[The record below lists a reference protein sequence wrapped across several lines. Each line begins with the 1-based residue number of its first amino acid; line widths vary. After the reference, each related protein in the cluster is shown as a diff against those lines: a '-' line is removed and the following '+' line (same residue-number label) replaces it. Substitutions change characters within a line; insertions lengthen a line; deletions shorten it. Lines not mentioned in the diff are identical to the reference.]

1 MILNLRFQN
10 AYVFSNE
17 VVLSLEANM
26 QTKKFHS
33 NVYSEN
39 NFNVVKSMGLYG
51 QNNVGKTKFIQCIK
65 IIKSVMLNEKFDIL
79 PNWFNNDNFSKFG
92 ISFML
97 NGRKYDFEFKIN
109 AKTRNIIYEY
119 FSEIVKDEYGNEKVN
134 CLLKRD
140 LKNNIFKCL
149 DNELI
154 NILPF
159 TANNNILIY
168 LLDSSKFETLK
179 FIKETIIKFAKKIDI
194 IDMNHPPISN
204 TISILKSHSKLQNKV
219 VEFIKNAD
227 LYLEDYKYDEN
238 IQLIMS
244 TQQKERNDLL
254 NKEINLI
261 PTAAMEQLKLVSVY
275 KGIPVPSLLFDSIG
289 TKKIVAIAG
298 FIINALEDNRI
309 LIIDEMDS
317 SLHFKL
323 TRSIVSMF
331 NNELNKNAQL
341 IFTVHDINLLDLK
354 KLFRKEQIAF
364 MSKDDNSV
372 RIYRLSD
379 FKASDGIRDTTDI
392 IEKYKK
398 GILGAIPHPNL
409 YKSLW
414 SIFDDKQ
421 A

>member
-275 KGIPVPSLLFDSIG
+275 KGIPVPSFLFDSIG

>member
-1 MILNLRFQN
+1 MILSLRFQN
-10 AYVFSNE
+10 VYVFSKE
-17 VVLSLEANM
+17 VSLSLEANM
-26 QTKKFHS
+26 QTKKFNS

-39 NFNVVKSMGLYG
+39 NFNVVKSIGLYG

-65 IIKSVMLNEKFDIL
+65 IIKSVMLNEKFNIL
-79 PNWFNNDNFSKFG
+79 PNWFNDDYFSEFG
-92 ISFML
+92 ISFL
-97 NGRKYDFEFKIN
+97 SGGRKFDFDFKIN
-109 AKTRNIIYEY
+109 TKNKNITYES
-119 FSEIVKDEYGNEKVN
+119 FSEIIKDEYGNEKVK

-140 LKNNIFKCL
+140 LKNKVFECL
-149 DNELI
+149 DKELI

-168 LLDSSKFETLK
+168 LLDTSKFENLK

-194 IDMNHPPISN
+194 IDMNNPPIAN
-204 TISILKSHSKLQNKV
+204 TISILKSHDRLQEKV
-219 VEFIKNAD
+219 VEFVKNAD

-238 IQLIMS
+238 IQLIRKP
-244 TQQKERNDLL
+244 QNKERDNLL
-254 NKEINLI
+254 KEEIDNI
-261 PTAAMEQLKLVSVY
+261 PSGAIEQLKLVSVY
-275 KGIPVPSLLFDSIG
+275 KGVEVPSLIFDSIG
-289 TKKIVAIAG
+289 TKKIAALAG
-298 FIINALEDNRI
+298 YVINALDNHKI

-317 SLHFKL
+317 SLHFKI

-364 MSKDDNSV
+364 MAKDDEAV
-372 RIYRLSD
+372 KIYRLSD
-379 FKASDGIRDTTDI
+379 FSAADGIRDTTDI

-398 GILGAIPHPNL
+398 GVLGAIPHPNL

-414 SIFDDKQ
+414 SIFDGK
-421 A
+421 

>member
-10 AYVFSNE
+10 VYVFSNE
-17 VVLSLEANM
+17 VSLSLEANM
-26 QTKKFHS
+26 QTKKFYS
-33 NVYSEN
+33 NIFSEN
-39 NFNVVKSMGLYG
+39 NFNVVKSIGLYG

-65 IIKSVMLNEKFDIL
+65 IIKSVMLNEKFNIL
-79 PNWFNNDNFSKFG
+79 PNWFNHDIISEFG
-92 ISFML
+92 ISFLM
-97 NGRKYDFEFKIN
+97 NGKKYDFDFKIN
-109 AKTRNIIYEY
+109 TKNKNIVYEA
-119 FSEIVKDEYGNEKVN
+119 FSEILKDEYGNEKVK
-134 CLLKRD
+134 CLVKRD
-140 LKNNIFKCL
+140 LKNNIFECI
-149 DNELI
+149 DTELI

-168 LLDSSKFETLK
+168 LLDTSKFENLK
-179 FIKETIIKFAKKIDI
+179 YIKETIIKFAKKIDI
-194 IDMNHPPISN
+194 IDMNNPPIAN
-204 TISILKSHSKLQNKV
+204 TISILKSHDKLQDNV

-227 LYLEDYKYDEN
+227 LYLEDYKYDED
-238 IQLIMS
+238 IQLV
-244 TQQKERNDLL
+244 QKGIHKEKNELL
-254 NKEINLI
+254 KEEIDLI
-261 PTAAMEQLKLVSVY
+261 PTATLDQLKLVSVY
-275 KGIPVPSLLFDSIG
+275 KGKAVPSLIFDSIG

-298 FIINALEDNRI
+298 YVVNALENNRI

-364 MSKDDNSV
+364 MTKDEDFV
-372 RIYRLSD
+372 KIYRLSD
-379 FKASDGIRDTTDI
+379 FTAADGIRDTTDI

-414 SIFDDKQ
+414 SIFDDK
-421 A
+421 

>member
-1 MILNLRFQN
+1 MILSLRFQN
-10 AYVFSNE
+10 VYVFSKE
-17 VVLSLEANM
+17 VSLSLEANM
-26 QTKKFHS
+26 QTKKFNS

-39 NFNVVKSMGLYG
+39 NFNVVKSIGLYG

-65 IIKSVMLNEKFDIL
+65 IIKSVMLNEKFNIL
-79 PNWFNNDNFSKFG
+79 PNWFSDDYFSEFG
-92 ISFML
+92 ISFL
-97 NGRKYDFEFKIN
+97 AGGRKFDFDFKIN
-109 AKTRNIIYEY
+109 TKNKNITYES
-119 FSEIVKDEYGNEKVN
+119 FFEIIKDEYGNEKVK

-140 LKNNIFKCL
+140 LKNKVFECL
-149 DNELI
+149 DKELI

-168 LLDSSKFETLK
+168 LLDTSKFENLK

-194 IDMNHPPISN
+194 IDMNNPPIAN
-204 TISILKSHSKLQNKV
+204 TISILKSHDRLQEKV
-219 VEFIKNAD
+219 VEFVKNAD

-238 IQLIMS
+238 IQLIRKP
-244 TQQKERNDLL
+244 QNKERDDLL
-254 NKEINLI
+254 KEEIDNI
-261 PTAAMEQLKLVSVY
+261 PSGAIEQLKLVSVY
-275 KGIPVPSLLFDSIG
+275 KGVEVPSLIFDSIG
-289 TKKIVAIAG
+289 TKKIAALAG
-298 FIINALEDNRI
+298 YVINALDNNKI

-317 SLHFKL
+317 SLHFKI

-364 MSKDDNSV
+364 MAKDDEAV
-372 RIYRLSD
+372 KIYRLSD
-379 FKASDGIRDTTDI
+379 FSASDGIRDTTDI

-414 SIFDDKQ
+414 SIFDGK
-421 A
+421 

>member
-17 VVLSLEANM
+17 VSLSFEANM

-39 NFNVVKSMGLYG
+39 NFNVVKSMGIYG

-65 IIKSVMLNEKFDIL
+65 IIKSVMLNEKFNIL
-79 PNWFNNDNFSKFG
+79 PNWFSNDNISELG
-92 ISFML
+92 ISFL
-97 NGRKYDFEFKIN
+97 VDGKKYDFDFKIN
-109 AKTRNIIYEY
+109 TKNRNIAYES
-119 FSEIVKDEYGNEKVN
+119 FSRIIKDEYGNEKVD

-140 LKNNIFKCL
+140 LKNNDFKCQ
-149 DNELI
+149 DKEVEK
-154 NILPF
+154 ILPF

-168 LLDSSKFETLK
+168 LLDTSKFEILK
-179 FIKETIIKFAKKIDI
+179 TIKETIIKFAKKIDI
-194 IDMNHPPISN
+194 IDMNVPPVSN
-204 TISILKSHSKLQNKV
+204 TISILKSHDKLQNKV

-227 LYLEDYKYDEN
+227 LYLEDYKYDDD
-238 IQLIMS
+238 IQLILEPNHNDR
-244 TQQKERNDLL
+244 KDLL
-254 NKEINLI
+254 KEEINLI
-261 PTAAMEQLKLVSVY
+261 PTATIDQLKLVSVY
-275 KGIPVPSLLFDSIG
+275 RGKTVPSIIFDSIG
-289 TKKIVAIAG
+289 TKKIVAMAG
-298 FIINALEDNRI
+298 YVINALENNRI

-341 IFTVHDINLLDLK
+341 IFTVHDTNLLDLK

-372 RIYRLSD
+372 KIYRLSD
-379 FKASDGIRDTTDI
+379 FTAADGIRDTTDI

-398 GILGAIPHPNL
+398 GMLGAIPHPNL

-414 SIFDDKQ
+414 SIFDDK
-421 A
+421 

>member
-17 VVLSLEANM
+17 VSLSFEANM

-39 NFNVVKSMGLYG
+39 NFNVVKSIGLYG

-65 IIKSVMLNEKFDIL
+65 IIKSVMLNEKFNIL
-79 PNWFNNDNFSKFG
+79 PNWFNNDNISKFG
-92 ISFML
+92 ISFL
-97 NGRKYDFEFKIN
+97 VNGRKYDFEFKIN
-109 AKTRNIIYEY
+109 TKNRNIMYES
-119 FSEIVKDEYGNEKVN
+119 FSEILKDEYGNEKIK

-140 LKNNIFKCL
+140 LKNSIFECL
-149 DNELI
+149 DSELK

-168 LLDSSKFETLK
+168 LLDTSKFENLK
-179 FIKETIIKFAKKIDI
+179 FIKETIIKFAKKIDV
-194 IDMNHPPISN
+194 IDMNNPPISN
-204 TISILKSHSKLQNKV
+204 TISILKSHNKLQDKV

-238 IQLIMS
+238 IQLIKAP
-244 TQQKERNDLL
+244 QQKERNDLL
-254 NKEINLI
+254 KEEINLI
-261 PTAAMEQLKLVSVY
+261 PVAAIDQLKIVSVY
-275 KGIPVPSLLFDSIG
+275 KGKPVPSLIFDSIG
-289 TKKIVAIAG
+289 TKKIAAIAG
-298 FIINALEDNRI
+298 FVIDALENNKI

-331 NNELNKNAQL
+331 NNELNKNSQL

-364 MSKDDNSV
+364 MEKYDDSV
-372 RIYRLSD
+372 RIFRLSD
-379 FKASDGIRDTTDI
+379 FTAADGIRDTTDI

-414 SIFDDKQ
+414 SIFDGK
-421 A
+421 

>member
-17 VVLSLEANM
+17 VTLSLEANM
-26 QTKKFHS
+26 QTKKFNS

-39 NFNVVKSMGLYG
+39 NFNIVKSIGIYG
-51 QNNVGKTKFIQCIK
+51 QNNVGKTKFIQCIR
-65 IIKSVMLNEKFDIL
+65 IIKSLMLNEKFNIL

-92 ISFML
+92 ISFL
-97 NGRKYDFEFKIN
+97 VNGRKFDFEFKIN
-109 AKTRNIIYEY
+109 SKNRNIIYES
-119 FSEIVKDEYGNEKVN
+119 FSEIFKDEYGNEKVK
-134 CLLKRD
+134 CMLKRD
-140 LKNNIFKCL
+140 LKNSVFECL
-149 DNELI
+149 DKELL

-168 LLDSSKFETLK
+168 LLDTSKFETLK

-204 TISILKSHSKLQNKV
+204 TISILKSHDKLQNKV

-227 LYLEDYKYDEN
+227 LYLEDFKYDEN
-238 IQLIMS
+238 IQLIKTS
-244 TQQKERNDLL
+244 HQKDRNDLL
-254 NKEINLI
+254 KEEINLI
-261 PTAAMEQLKLVSVY
+261 PAATMEQLKLVSVY
-275 KGIPVPSLLFDSIG
+275 KGKPVPSLIFDSIG
-289 TKKIVAIAG
+289 TKKIAAIAG
-298 FIINALEDNRI
+298 FVVNALENNRI

-317 SLHFKL
+317 SLHYKL

-331 NNELNKNAQL
+331 NNELNKNSQL

-364 MSKDDNSV
+364 MSKDDGSV
-372 RIYRLSD
+372 RVYRLSD
-379 FKASDGIRDTTDI
+379 FTASDGIRDTTDI

-414 SIFDDKQ
+414 SIFDDK
-421 A
+421 

>member
-17 VVLSLEANM
+17 VVLSFEANM